1 MQAGPGGLT
10 IYSYYL
16 EFSELKV
23 THYIR
28 TDTIIKKAALVVIK
42 TNDHLCLPGL
52 VGHHLWLG
60 MLTVLKFQFQ
70 QSAIRNAVVS

>member
-42 TNDHLCLPGL
+42 TNMTTYACRAWWVTICG
-52 VGHHLWLG
+52 
-60 MLTVLKFQFQ
+60 
-70 QSAIRNAVVS
+70 